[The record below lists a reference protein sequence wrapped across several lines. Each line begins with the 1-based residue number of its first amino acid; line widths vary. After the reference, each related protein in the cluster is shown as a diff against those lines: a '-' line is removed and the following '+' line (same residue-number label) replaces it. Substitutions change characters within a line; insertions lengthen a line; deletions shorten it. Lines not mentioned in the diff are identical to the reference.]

1 MERVV
6 KEWKD
11 GSGDTFA
18 VIYNHEKQQVVFSS
32 MPNNGSQR
40 DRVVKIRSSNGK
52 DHFGILVRQGSSD
65 TNWASKGALMGLD
78 VKGAVGFGHLEGVDL
93 RAVVFLDK
101 EGNPCE
107 VNFIPVEDEERN

>member
-1 MERVV
+1 MKIV

-32 MPNNGSQR
+32 MPNNGAQR
-40 DRVVKIRSSNGK
+40 ERVVKFQSSDGK
-52 DHFGILVRQGSSD
+52 DYFGILVRQGASD
-65 TNWASKGALMGLD
+65 TNWESKGAPIGLD
-78 VKGAVGFGHLEGVDL
+78 VKGKVGFGHLEGVDL

-101 EGNPCE
+101 EGNPYE